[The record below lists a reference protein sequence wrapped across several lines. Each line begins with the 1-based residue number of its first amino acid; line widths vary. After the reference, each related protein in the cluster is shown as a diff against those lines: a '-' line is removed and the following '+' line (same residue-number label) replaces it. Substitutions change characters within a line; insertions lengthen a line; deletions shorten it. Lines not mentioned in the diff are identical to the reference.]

1 MNEDKLLELSNIFD
15 DILSSPSAAVQE
27 AFQRLAFLA
36 TLSKETENAT
46 EGPFSSMYHTIMQLN
61 QEVRELRR
69 SVQILENQNN
79 NTGTYSI
86 DLSGDIINIGN
97 ITMLTGTP
105 VYNPVYDTY
114 TIPPLTTQDI
124 KAITAFDLSSY
135 DITNKP

>member
-86 DLSGDIINIGN
+86 DLGSDIINIGN
-97 ITMLTGTP
+97 ITMLTGT
-105 VYNPVYDTY
+105 PVYDTY

-124 KAITAFDLSSY
+124 KAITAIDLSSY

>member
-1 MNEDKLLELSNIFD
+1 VNEDKLLELSNIFD

-46 EGPFSSMYHTIMQLN
+46 DGPFSSMYHTIMQLN

-86 DLSGDIINIGN
+86 DLGGDIINIGN

-105 VYNPVYDTY
+105 VYNTY

>member
-1 MNEDKLLELSNIFD
+1 VNEDKLLELSNIFD

-46 EGPFSSMYHTIMQLN
+46 DGPFSSMYHTIMQLN

-86 DLSGDIINIGN
+86 DLGSDIINIGN

-105 VYNPVYDTY
+105 VYNTY

>member
-46 EGPFSSMYHTIMQLN
+46 DGPFSSMYHTIMQLN

-86 DLSGDIINIGN
+86 DLGSDIINIGN

-105 VYNPVYDTY
+105 VYNTY